1 MVLPGHPDLTPWS
14 TQPLNELA
22 GAVALGATQTR
33 TVTKARPANRTAAP
47 ALPEAQYGGELFES
61 ASRYLRGVA
70 SSSGRARLR
79 HTVRP
84 RGFAASA
91 RLFAKLEHLTVSP
104 TDSPSGRAI
113 RAYLEERRYGIPTHR
128 VAQGVLVVPH
138 SSQVYL
144 RGRHK
149 QAVRTNLHRARHER
163 LSCAQLVSLSER
175 EAFANLTDPGFTDSW
190 ERELLVGRSECE
202 RWAVYDAESQPIGLS
217 AVSVDSDVALIWSLV
232 CRGHSGRWLL
242 HTEIV
247 SEMAKRGVRYLLV
260 ATQMTPVLPPGLQY
274 FQRLLGHQVAHLNLR
289 AHREPAAAIAMT
301 RLSLIM

>member
-22 GAVALGATQTR
+22 AAVALGATQTR

-61 ASRYLRGVA
+61 ASRYLRGVV

-79 HTVRP
+79 TPVRP
-84 RGFAASA
+84 LGVRCIGASFREARAPDGVADRLAERSRDPRVSRGAPL
-91 RLFAKLEHLTVSP
+91 RDP
-104 TDSPSGRAI
+104 YDR
-113 RAYLEERRYGIPTHR
+113 R

-163 LSCAQLVSLSER
+163 LSCAQLVSLSSAR
-175 EAFANLTDPGFTDSW
+175 
-190 ERELLVGRSECE
+190 RS
-202 RWAVYDAESQPIGLS
+202 P
-217 AVSVDSDVALIWSLV
+217 
-232 CRGHSGRWLL
+232 
-242 HTEIV
+242 T
-247 SEMAKRGVRYLLV
+247 
-260 ATQMTPVLPPGLQY
+260 
-274 FQRLLGHQVAHLNLR
+274 
-289 AHREPAAAIAMT
+289 
-301 RLSLIM
+301 